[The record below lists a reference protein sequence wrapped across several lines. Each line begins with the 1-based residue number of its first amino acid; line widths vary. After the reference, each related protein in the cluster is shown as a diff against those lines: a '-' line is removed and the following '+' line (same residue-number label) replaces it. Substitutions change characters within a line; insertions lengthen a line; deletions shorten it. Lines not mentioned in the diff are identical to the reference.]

1 MAGLKDPLKIG
12 EKLCEKYY
20 YLLTRI
26 IHEPRF
32 EEDSLTRELKIGIFI
47 VVAISIL
54 VTFIFVIGDFGVLFK
69 KGYLLYASF
78 DSAAGLEK
86 RTIVRM
92 AGVKVGYIKDIR
104 LKGSK
109 AEILMNID
117 SGVAVP
123 RGSKATLATLGLLG
137 ERHIEIIPE
146 KATEYYE
153 QGETI
158 EGIPYVSFD
167 QMGTFM
173 ALLSTELKEMGKIL
187 NGIVGEEE
195 SRANFRNTLS
205 NLSSFTSDLNEFFGA
220 NKEELQRGLQSSSQA
235 FQKFE
240 QRIDGVSQNLD
251 ELIALLK
258 DMVEENRESIK
269 LNLESIKDLII
280 KTEESFNLLNESLR
294 KINRGEGTLGK
305 LINQKELYEKAEAAV
320 SELERIIHPVSNIK
334 AVGGLTTE
342 YYGRSKRL
350 KNYFSLAL
358 WTEKKKYLLTQIIH
372 DPWLDKFVYSAQGG
386 VRWGAFSLRAGI
398 MESEIGAGLDYYVAG
413 DRLKFSLESFDFN
426 RHPRPHLRIWTRYAA
441 SRYFYLLFGIDD
453 FTLAPKREI
462 YFGLEF
468 GF

>member
-1 MAGLKDPLKIG
+1 
-12 EKLCEKYY
+12 
-20 YLLTRI
+20 
-26 IHEPRF
+26 
-32 EEDSLTRELKIGIFI
+32 LTRELKIGIFI
-47 VVAISIL
+47 IVSLSIL

-86 RTIVRM
+86 RTAVRM

-109 AEILMNID
+109 AEVLMNID
-117 SGVAVP
+117 FGVAVP
-123 RGSKATLATLGLLG
+123 RGSEATLATLGLLG
-137 ERHIEIIPE
+137 ERHIEIIPGE
-146 KATEYYE
+146 ATDSYKPEE
-153 QGETI
+153 II

-167 QMGTFM
+167 QMGSFM
-173 ALLSTELKEMGKIL
+173 VLLSNELKEMGRIL
-187 NGIVGEEE
+187 KGIIGEEE
-195 SRANFRNTLS
+195 SRTNFKDTLR

-220 NKEELQRGLQSSSQA
+220 NKKELQRGLQGFSQA

-258 DMVEENRESIK
+258 DMAEENRESIK
-269 LNLESIKDLII
+269 LNLESIKALII
-280 KTEESFNLLNESLR
+280 KTEESFSLLNESLG

-305 LINQKELYEKAEAAV
+305 LIHQKELYEKAEAAV
-320 SELERIIHPVSNIK
+320 SELERVIHPVSNIK
-334 AVGGLTTE
+334 VVGGLTTE

-372 DPWLDKFVYSAQGG
+372 DPWLDKFVFSAQGG

-398 MESEIGAGLDYYVAG
+398 MESEIGAGFDYYVAG
-413 DRLKFSLESFDFN
+413 DRLKFSLESFDLN
-426 RHPRPHLRIWTRYAA
+426 RHPRPHFRIWTRYAA
-441 SRYFYLLFGIDD
+441 SRYFYLLFGIND

-462 YFGLEF
+462 FFGLEF